1 MIGLRV
7 KKINIGLFVSTIF
20 NNVLLIWHIQVSVFC
35 VHSEGLGF
43 QVASQ

>member
-1 MIGLRV
+1 VIGFRV

-20 NNVLLIWHIQVSVFC
+20 NNVLLIWHIQVSIFC

-43 QVASQ
+43 